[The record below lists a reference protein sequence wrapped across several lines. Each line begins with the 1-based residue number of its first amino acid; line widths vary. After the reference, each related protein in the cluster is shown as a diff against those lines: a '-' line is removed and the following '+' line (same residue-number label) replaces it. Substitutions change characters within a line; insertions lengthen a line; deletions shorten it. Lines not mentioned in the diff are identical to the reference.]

1 MLLAFLLSIAAADA
15 PGGETG
21 GGGGSGSGSG
31 GYSQIAKLTADD
43 AAADDNLGYGVAIDG
58 EFIVAGARELY
69 HGNNPEDGS
78 AYVFRTTDGGLTYGQ
93 VAKLTASDGEGGDKF
108 GEIVGIDGD
117 TIVVSAGYKDGGDE
131 CYQYGYQETGAD
143 CEQGAVYIF
152 RTSNG
157 WGTYTETKLTAAD
170 GAGEDNFGRSVA
182 VEGNTVVVG
191 AQGVDDAGLSS
202 GAVYVFT
209 TSDGWNTYTENKLT
223 ASDAAESDNFG
234 WSVAI
239 AGGVVVVGA
248 YGVNTQTGAIY
259 VFRTSDGWNTH
270 TEIKLTAS
278 DAASGDQFGLSVAI
292 DGNTVVVGARLD
304 DDDGSGSGSVYVFRT
319 SNNGASYNEVA
330 KLKAHNAAEN
340 DLFGYSV
347 AIDGGVIVAGAYAKG
362 SKKGS
367 STGAAYIFSSDDGTN
382 YDQVANVTA
391 ADAAAEDHF
400 GLSVAIAGGTVVV
413 GAYQDDDG
421 GTDSGAVYIFATP
434 SPSPL
439 PTPLPTPMPTPLPST
454 AAPSPAPSPLP
465 STAAPSPAPSRLPS
479 PAPSEAPTSEP
490 SPSPTTAAP
499 SVVPTSGPAPQPTP
513 RPTPEPSPR
522 PTPRPTTEPSAAPSR
537 VPTSRPTA
545 VPTNYTAP
553 VEEETHEELA
563 EDGATAVTTAVVV
576 TVATSTAAAVAG
588 ATGASA
594 GGAAAGAGGAA
605 AAGGASG
612 GGAGAGTTSAGAA
625 GELLSVIAQ
634 VQFVVLTASLSAPLT
649 SGVRVLGN
657 SLRWS
662 LFQVNLPIIP
672 KFGKRFV
679 EAPAERRRLGV
690 DDAETL
696 DENEVVAE
704 DGVGSYLA
712 ATGRSAEELFVQTI
726 IGGLVFA
733 MLYLAVLTLLNDW
746 YARRHDGEELP
757 GHLRPPAPEIALFFV
772 YSTGALQTS
781 FFILALPDP
790 TAVWKTLAVVLALVI
805 LGIGAPIMLLVLNPV
820 EENKLCSWRARQ
832 RIVHIVSP
840 RTPMLQQSGGHG
852 AFFESPR
859 RPAPGGAPPDPE
871 LPDGTLSSVRRDVRA
886 SSSRMSDDGRVVFV
900 LADPEVATWRD
911 RWRRMWRDPQHTL
924 GEWQGVDGA
933 YASWLVASFPI
944 AFDRLTHAVSF
955 LLFEFTVDKIL
966 VLVLIVAL
974 RGQASKTQVALLLTL
989 MVVRGLFIFFFLPF
1003 NSMFVNIRETV
1014 VNALRCV
1021 ALAVP
1026 LVAMADSDLLSL
1038 NKASEIAIL
1047 LHVLATLL
1055 SCALQLLATA
1065 AASVALWC
1073 EDGSGAHAKGGA
1085 AARLSSAAAVCAAEA
1100 MLEPFLTYKTAFQ
1113 DARDAEPRPSVREAH
1128 DVALRAAFPQVV
1140 GTEGES
1146 LTEAAIGSFV
1156 AAIVC
1161 EKLPEK
1167 DPAFLALPRPELEE
1181 YAAYAVSVAVGR
1193 VFGRAVKYVE
1203 RGGDIATLAGP
1214 AAAGGDDK
1222 PARLVYY
1229 HDPILQRLWRPF
1241 TMTETSR
1248 SFKKRKEEP
1257 SPPAGAADEA
1267 AAHAPVVAVDAT
1279 KADADDAAPAA
1290 AAPDAGEVGWFGRL
1304 RRRLAG
1310 DPDVVEVSV
1319 EGFSES
1325 EDEVENLW

>member
-1 MLLAFLLSIAAADA
+1 MLLAFLLSIAAANGPIA
-15 PGGETG
+15 VANGPGGEMG
-21 GGGGSGSGSG
+21 N
-31 GYSQIAKLTADD
+31 YSQIEKLTAND
-43 AAADDNLGYGVAIDG
+43 AVVDSNFGYSVAIDG
-58 EFIVAGARELY
+58 DFVVAGAIQKK
-69 HGNNPEDGS
+69 GTNGS
-78 AYVFRTTDGGLTYGQ
+78 AYVFHTTDGGFTYGQ
-93 VAKLTASDGEGGDKF
+93 VAKLMPSDSEGGDTF
-108 GEIVGIDGD
+108 GGAVAIDGGI
-117 TIVVSAGYKDGGDE
+117 IVVAASSMNAGNDCLYY
-131 CYQYGYQETGAD
+131 YQGTD
-143 CEQGAVYIF
+143 CNHGAVYIF
-152 RTSNG
+152 RTSDYTELAKLTAADGLAKDGFGYSMAIDGNTIVVG
-157 WGTYTETKLTAAD
+157 APGVDDAGDDSGAVYVFSTSDSWNTYTETKLTASDAAL
-170 GAGEDNFGRSVA
+170 GDNFGISVA
-182 VEGNTVVVG
+182 IDGGVVVAGTYNGKDAAYVFRASDGVELAMLTASDGVAHEHENFGASVAIEGNTVVVG
-191 AQGVDDAGLSS
+191 AYRVDAG
-202 GAVYVFT
+202 G
-209 TSDGWNTYTENKLT
+209 
-223 ASDAAESDNFG
+223 ESDSG
-234 WSVAI
+234 QV
-239 AGGVVVVGA
+239 
-248 YGVNTQTGAIY
+248 Y
-259 VFRTSDGWNTH
+259 VFRTSDDWNTH

-278 DAASGDQFGLSVAI
+278 DGAAGDL
-292 DGNTVVVGARLD
+292 L
-304 DDDGSGSGSVYVFRT
+304 
-319 SNNGASYNEVA
+319 
-330 KLKAHNAAEN
+330 
-340 DLFGYSV
+340 GYSV
-347 AIDGGVIVAGAYAKG
+347 AIDGGIVVAGANQRDDG
-362 SKKGS
+362 GQ
-367 STGAAYIFSSDDGTN
+367 GAAYIASSDDGTN
-382 YDQVANVTA
+382 YVQDAKLTA
-391 ADAAAEDHF
+391 ADGVAGDRF
-400 GLSVAIAGGTVVV
+400 GWAVAIADGKVVV
-413 GAYQDDDG
+413 GAYQNYDG
-421 GTDSGAVYIFATP
+421 GTDLGAVYIFSQPPDPTMLPTSVP
-434 SPSPL
+434 SPR
-439 PTPLPTPMPTPLPST
+439 PTLRPTPMPTPLPST
-454 AAPSPAPSPLP
+454 AVPSPAPSPLP
-465 STAAPSPAPSRLPS
+465 SPAPSLSPS

-513 RPTPEPSPR
+513 RPTPDPSPR

-563 EDGATAVTTAVVV
+563 EEGAAAVTTAVVV
-576 TVATSTAAAVAG
+576 TVAGSTAAAVAG

-704 DGVGSYLA
+704 DGVGAYLA

-974 RGQASKTQVALLLTL
+974 RGAASKTQVALLLTL
-989 MVVRGLFIFFFLPF
+989 MVVRGIFIFFFLPF
-1003 NSMFVNIRETV
+1003 NYMFVNIRETV

-1113 DARDAEPRPSVREAH
+1113 DARDADPVPSVREAH
-1128 DVALRAAFPQVV
+1128 DIALRAAFPEVV

-1241 TMTETSR
+1241 TMTETLR

-1319 EGFSES
+1319 EGFSDD

>member
-1 MLLAFLLSIAAADA
+1 MLLAFLLSIAAANA
-15 PGGETG
+15 PGVEVG
-21 GGGGSGSGSG
+21 GGGGSG
-31 GYSQIAKLTADD
+31 GYSQIAKLMADD
-43 AAADDNLGYGVAIDG
+43 AAADDNLGYFVAIDG
-58 EFIVAGARELY
+58 DFVVAGAREHYWGL
-69 HGNNPEDGS
+69 NPENGS
-78 AYVFRTTDGGLTYGQ
+78 AYVFRTTDGGQTYGQ
-93 VAKLTASDGEGGDKF
+93 VVKLMPSDSEGGDKF

-170 GAGEDNFGRSVA
+170 GAAEDNFGRSVA

-278 DAASGDQFGLSVAI
+278 DGAAGDL
-292 DGNTVVVGARLD
+292 L
-304 DDDGSGSGSVYVFRT
+304 
-319 SNNGASYNEVA
+319 
-330 KLKAHNAAEN
+330 
-340 DLFGYSV
+340 GYSV
-347 AIDGGVIVAGAYAKG
+347 AIDGGIVVAGASQREKDTIG
-362 SKKGS
+362 GQ
-367 STGAAYIFSSDDGTN
+367 GAAYIFSSDDGTH
-382 YDQVANVTA
+382 YDEDAGVTA
-391 ADAAAEDHF
+391 DDAAAGDRF
-400 GLSVAIAGGTVVV
+400 GMSVAI
-413 GAYQDDDG
+413 DG
-421 GTDSGAVYIFATP
+421 GKVVIGTYPNHNNPESDSGAVYIFAGPPDPTVLPTSVP
-434 SPSPL
+434 SPR
-439 PTPLPTPMPTPLPST
+439 PTLRPTPMPTPLPST
-454 AAPSPAPSPLP
+454 AVPSPAPSPLP
-465 STAAPSPAPSRLPS
+465 SPAPSLSPS

-672 KFGKRFV
+672 RFGKRFV
-679 EAPAERRRLGV
+679 EAPAERRRL
-690 DDAETL
+690 DEAEDAEAL
-696 DENEVVAE
+696 EENEVEAE

-733 MLYLAVLTLLNDW
+733 MLYLTVLTLLNDW

-871 LPDGTLSSVRRDVRA
+871 LPDGTLSSVRRDVQA

-989 MVVRGLFIFFFLPF
+989 MVVRGIFIFFFLPF
-1003 NSMFVNIRETV
+1003 NYMFVNIRETV

-1026 LVAMADSDLLSL
+1026 LVAMADPELLSL

-1073 EDGSGAHAKGGA
+1073 EDGSGLHAKGGA

-1100 MLEPFLTYKTAFQ
+1100 ILEPFLT
-1113 DARDAEPRPSVREAH
+1113 
-1128 DVALRAAFPQVV
+1128 
-1140 GTEGES
+1140 
-1146 LTEAAIGSFV
+1146 
-1156 AAIVC
+1156 
-1161 EKLPEK
+1161 
-1167 DPAFLALPRPELEE
+1167 
-1181 YAAYAVSVAVGR
+1181 
-1193 VFGRAVKYVE
+1193 
-1203 RGGDIATLAGP
+1203 
-1214 AAAGGDDK
+1214 
-1222 PARLVYY
+1222 
-1229 HDPILQRLWRPF
+1229 
-1241 TMTETSR
+1241 
-1248 SFKKRKEEP
+1248 
-1257 SPPAGAADEA
+1257 
-1267 AAHAPVVAVDAT
+1267 
-1279 KADADDAAPAA
+1279 
-1290 AAPDAGEVGWFGRL
+1290 
-1304 RRRLAG
+1304 
-1310 DPDVVEVSV
+1310 
-1319 EGFSES
+1319 
-1325 EDEVENLW
+1325 

>member
-1 MLLAFLLSIAAADA
+1 MLLAFLLSIAAANGPIA
-15 PGGETG
+15 VANGPGGEMG
-21 GGGGSGSGSG
+21 N
-31 GYSQIAKLTADD
+31 YSQIEKLTADD
-43 AAADDNLGYGVAIDG
+43 AVVDSNFGYSVAIDG
-58 EFIVAGARELY
+58 DFVVAGAVQKK
-69 HGNNPEDGS
+69 GTNGS
-78 AYVFRTTDGGLTYGQ
+78 AYVFHTTDGGLTYGQ
-93 VAKLTASDGEGGDKF
+93 VAKLMPSDSEGGDSF
-108 GEIVGIDGD
+108 GGAVAIDGGI
-117 TIVVSAGYKDGGDE
+117 IVVAASSMDAGNDCLYY
-131 CYQYGYQETGAD
+131 YQGTD
-143 CEQGAVYIF
+143 CNHGAVYIF
-152 RTSNG
+152 RTSD
-157 WGTYTETKLTAAD
+157 YTELAKLTAAD
-170 GAGEDNFGRSVA
+170 GLAKDFFGGSVA
-182 VEGNTVVVG
+182 IDGNTVVVG
-191 AQGVDDAGLSS
+191 AIGVDDAGDGS

-223 ASDAAESDNFG
+223 ASDAAMGDQLG
-234 WSVAI
+234 TSVAI
-239 AGGVVVVGA
+239 DGGVVVAGTYGGKDAAYVFRASDGVELAMLTASDGVAHEHENFGASVAIEGNTIVVGA
-248 YGVNTQTGAIY
+248 YRVDAGGESDSGQVY
-259 VFRTSDGWNTH
+259 VFRTSDDWNTH

-278 DAASGDQFGLSVAI
+278 DGAAGDL
-292 DGNTVVVGARLD
+292 L
-304 DDDGSGSGSVYVFRT
+304 
-319 SNNGASYNEVA
+319 
-330 KLKAHNAAEN
+330 
-340 DLFGYSV
+340 GYSV
-347 AIDGGVIVAGAYAKG
+347 AIDGGIVVAGANQRDDG
-362 SKKGS
+362 GQ
-367 STGAAYIFSSDDGTN
+367 GAAYIASSDDGTT
-382 YDQVANVTA
+382 YVQDAKLTA
-391 ADAAAEDHF
+391 ADGVAGDRF
-400 GLSVAIAGGTVVV
+400 GWAVAIADGKVVV
-413 GAYQDDDG
+413 GAYQNYDG
-421 GTDSGAVYIFATP
+421 GTDLGSVYIFSQPPDPTMLPTSVP
-434 SPSPL
+434 SPR
-439 PTPLPTPMPTPLPST
+439 PTLRPTPMPTPLPST
-454 AAPSPAPSPLP
+454 AVPSPAPSPLP
-465 STAAPSPAPSRLPS
+465 SPAPSLSPS

-513 RPTPEPSPR
+513 RPTPDPSPR

-553 VEEETHEELA
+553 VEEETYEELA
-563 EDGATAVTTAVVV
+563 EDGAAAVTTAVVV
-576 TVATSTAAAVAG
+576 TVASSTAAAVAG

-832 RIVHIVSP
+832 RIVRVVSP

-852 AFFESPR
+852 AFFEGSR

-974 RGQASKTQVALLLTL
+974 RGAASKTQVALLLTL
-989 MVVRGLFIFFFLPF
+989 MVVRGIFIFFFLPF
-1003 NSMFVNIRETV
+1003 NYMFVNIRETV

-1073 EDGSGAHAKGGA
+1073 EDGSGAHAKGGT

-1128 DVALRAAFPQVV
+1128 DVALRAAFPEVV

-1146 LTEAAIGSFV
+1146 VTEAAVGSFV
-1156 AAIVC
+1156 AAAVC
-1161 EKLPEK
+1161 EQLPEK

-1241 TMTETSR
+1241 TMTETLR

-1319 EGFSES
+1319 EGFSDD